1 MDKLDQQTWEETID
15 RMQGTSQEKREHFA
29 HMIMLL
35 AQCYVE
41 DSPCKAV
48 VVIDTGPSMLTFAAG
63 ADDMEMAE
71 MLMQA
76 NETVQALTM
85 RDAPPKEMFN

>member
-15 RMQGTSQEKREHFA
+15 RMQDTSQEKREHFA

-48 VVIDTGPSMLTFAAG
+48 VIVDTGASLITFAAG

-76 NETVQALTM
+76 NETAQAITM